1 MSLIKWQIKLCNLS
15 FNHLNNKKQFIANAS
30 HELRTPLSIIMS
42 GLTVLK
48 TDDENNLSKFSIDT
62 IDDINDESLKMKKLI
77 DNLLL
82 SARNTNKYN

>member
-1 MSLIKWQIKLCNLS
+1 MQPVVQS
-15 FNHLNNKKQFIANAS
+15 FEQQKQFIANAS

-62 IDDINDESLKMKKLI
+62 IDDINDESLKMKNSLTIYYYLQEILI
-77 DNLLL
+77 IH
-82 SARNTNKYN
+82 

>member
-1 MSLIKWQIKLCNLS
+1 
-15 FNHLNNKKQFIANAS
+15 
-30 HELRTPLSIIMS
+30 MS

-82 SARNTNKYN
+82 SARNTNNTLTVHSTKF